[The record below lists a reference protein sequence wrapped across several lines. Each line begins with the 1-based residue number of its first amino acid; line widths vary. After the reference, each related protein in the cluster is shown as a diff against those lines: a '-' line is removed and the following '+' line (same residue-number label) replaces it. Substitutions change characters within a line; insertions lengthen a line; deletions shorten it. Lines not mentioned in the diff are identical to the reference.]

1 MDNFKFEP
9 YSAVGFI
16 GGSQT
21 GKTTAINAII
31 CNMERYF
38 KDVIPEFVLYCYSK
52 YQDSFDDVKECLQDK
67 VMFYQDLPPE
77 SMIKEIGKR
86 YRNPVI
92 IFEDIFEKHIDKKM
106 MLNLFL
112 EGVHHDKY
120 TIFFVLHNLFHS
132 SKNRRSL
139 QLSTQYFVIF
149 PTKADGLSYEIF
161 ARRMGTERSKEF
173 KEVLTDIMKEKR
185 YCMAVIDLH
194 PGSKSRFM
202 VWTKMMPNQDPIGY
216 VID

>member
-16 GGSQT
+16 GGSQS
-21 GKTTAINAII
+21 GKTTTINAII

-52 YQDSFDDVKECLQDK
+52 YQDSFDKVKECLQDK

-77 SMIKEIGKR
+77 SMIKEIAKQ
-86 YRNPVI
+86 YKNPII
-92 IFEDIFEKHIDKKM
+92 IFEDIFEKYIDTKL

-112 EGVHHDKY
+112 EGIHHDKL
-120 TIFFVLHNLFHS
+120 TVFFVLHNLFHS

-139 QLSTQYFVIF
+139 QLSTQYFGMCYFSYLTIF
-149 PTKADGLSYEIF
+149 FLYF
-161 ARRMGTERSKEF
+161 
-173 KEVLTDIMKEKR
+173 
-185 YCMAVIDLH
+185 
-194 PGSKSRFM
+194 
-202 VWTKMMPNQDPIGY
+202 
-216 VID
+216 